1 MVNQELVVDD
11 VVAFPTSYRQISP
24 AMSIGRIKYFTDKG
38 DDRWT
43 VRLELLKWNDRRG
56 LKWKWNPDL
65 KKSEKI
71 EYKPDDVTIFNV
83 QHLVKIGHM
92 NQD

>member
-1 MVNQELVVDD
+1 MVHQELVVDD
-11 VVAFPTSYRQISP
+11 VVGFPTACKQLSA

-38 DDRWT
+38 DGIWT

-56 LKWKWNPDL
+56 FTWKWNPAL

-71 EYKPDDVTIFNV
+71 EFKPNDVTIFNV